1 MSTIEWLLVVVAC
14 VLVVYA
20 AFVVALVIAGRHEA
34 ARSLAGFIPDC
45 FVLVRRLVGDPRVPR
60 RRKLVLWLVAGYL
73 AFPID
78 LVPDFIP
85 VAGQLDDAV
94 VVALGLRVLLKG
106 AGTDL
111 LREHWP
117 GPEASLAVVL
127 RLAGAPKPPS
137 GPNPAPRGLPPT
149 R

>member
-1 MSTIEWLLVVVAC
+1 MSALEWLLVVAVCC
-14 VLVVYA
+14 VVLYT
-20 AFVVALVIAGRHEA
+20 AFVVVLVIAGRHET
-34 ARSLAGFIPDC
+34 ARGLAGFVPDC

-60 RRKLVLWLVAGYL
+60 RRKLLLWLVAGYL
-73 AFPID
+73 ALPID

-94 VVALGLRVLLKG
+94 VVALGLRALLKG
-106 AGTDL
+106 SSADL

-117 GPEASLAVVL
+117 GPEGSLAVVL
-127 RLAGAPKPPS
+127 RLAGVPDRPVS
-137 GPNPAPRGLPPT
+137 TPAPRGT

>member
-1 MSTIEWLLVVVAC
+1 MSALQWLLVVAVC
-14 VLVVYA
+14 GVVLYA
-20 AFVVALVIAGRHEA
+20 AFVLALVLAGRHET
-34 ARSLAGFIPDC
+34 ARGLAGFIPDC
-45 FVLVRRLVGDPRVPR
+45 FVLVKRLVADPRVPR

-94 VVALGLRVLLKG
+94 VIALGLRALLKG
-106 AGTDL
+106 SSTEL

-117 GPEASLAVVL
+117 GPQTSLAVVL
-127 RLAGAPKPPS
+127 RLAGAQDRPAPS
-137 GPNPAPRGLPPT
+137 PAPRERPGT